1 MGIIQINILIL
12 SFSLSVHTELN
23 IEEGM
28 KIRDIYG
35 NDKDI
40 NGNDHDLTPHHVHVM
55 LGVGWA
61 SYLGSWIINIAYYK
75 FHPSAVEFQLSRSK
89 LKLFMFGI
97 DVFSSGKKD
106 QPEFEKAEEAKEKRS
121 LKGQDKHQNSYC
133 I

>member
-40 NGNDHDLTPHHVHVM
+40 NGNEHDLTPHHVHVM

-75 FHPSAVEFQLSRSK
+75 FHPSAVVFELYLSDKR
-89 LKLFMFGI
+89 KLFIFGT
-97 DVFSSGKKD
+97 DVFSAGIKKL
-106 QPEFEKAEEAKEKRS
+106 S
-121 LKGQDKHQNSYC
+121 LRGIIEGVSY
-133 I
+133 

>member
-55 LGVGWA
+55 LAVGWA

-89 LKLFMFGI
+89 SKLFMFGI

-106 QPEFEKAEEAKEKRS
+106 QPDS
-121 LKGQDKHQNSYC
+121 
-133 I
+133 